1 MKKLKSPWYG
11 VLWIGIWT
19 AALAWFLTSGMF
31 TMRESVGLI
40 LVWLV
45 LVGVTLYMLVRHY
58 RFRSPGRP
66 NQVSRGQRVAR

>member
-19 AALAWFLTSGMF
+19 AALLWFLTSGMF
-31 TMRESVGLI
+31 TTRESVGLI

-58 RFRSPGRP
+58 RFRSSGR
-66 NQVSRGQRVAR
+66 